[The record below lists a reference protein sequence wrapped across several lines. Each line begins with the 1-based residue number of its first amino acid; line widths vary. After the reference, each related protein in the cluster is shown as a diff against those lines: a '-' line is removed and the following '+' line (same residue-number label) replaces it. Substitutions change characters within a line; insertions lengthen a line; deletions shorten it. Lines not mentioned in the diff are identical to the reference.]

1 MKNIFQ
7 MKQLLLFLLVTI
19 NFSLS
24 AQTEEYL
31 GTYNLHI
38 EGKDKSILDYN
49 LVLDKDHTFIFV
61 SFQKLIDIRG
71 EHDKYNYGKGTWRVE
86 NKIIKF
92 TTEATDLDEKH
103 SLNFTGSTARLFK
116 KSPRDTSDKVVPTA
130 LQFYKSE
137 IFWIANL
144 KLLLKEQ

>member
-1 MKNIFQ
+1 MKSLVLLIFTA
-7 MKQLLLFLLVTI
+7 LCL
-19 NFSLS
+19 NLS
-24 AQTEEYL
+24 AQTEDYK
-31 GTYNLHI
+31 GTYVLHI
-38 EGKDKSILDYN
+38 DGKDGSILDYTLHLN
-49 LVLDKDHTFIFV
+49 IDNTFQFT

-71 EHDKYNYGKGTWRVE
+71 EHDKYNFGKGTWKVE

-103 SLNFTGSTARLFK
+103 TMNFSGSTARLIK
-116 KSPRDTSDKVVPTA
+116 KSPRDTSEKVVPTS

-144 KLLLKEQ
+144 KLMLKE

>member
-1 MKNIFQ
+1 MKKF
-7 MKQLLLFLLVTI
+7 LLLFLITLSLTI
-19 NFSLS
+19 S
-24 AQTEEYL
+24 AQTEEYS
-31 GTYNLHI
+31 GTYNIHI
-38 EGKDKSILDYN
+38 EGKDKSIIDYN
-49 LVLDKDHTFIFV
+49 LVLNKDHTFMFV

-71 EHDKYNYGKGTWRVE
+71 EHDKYNYGKGTWKVE

-103 SLNFTGSTARLFK
+103 TLNFTDSTARLIK

-144 KLLLKEQ
+144 KLLLKE

>member
-1 MKNIFQ
+1 MK
-7 MKQLLLFLLVTI
+7 KLFLLLLLTI
-19 NFSLS
+19 GFSVS
-24 AQTEEYL
+24 AQTEDYT
-31 GTYNLHI
+31 GTYILHLD
-38 EGKDKSILDYN
+38 GKDGSILDYTLHLN
-49 LVLDKDHTFIFV
+49 TDNTFQFT

-71 EHDKYNYGKGTWRVE
+71 EDDKYNYGKGTWRVE

-103 SLNFTGSTARLFK
+103 TMNFSGSTARLIK
-116 KSPRDTSDKVVPTA
+116 KSPRDTSKKVVPTS

-144 KLLLKEQ
+144 KLLLKE